1 MASSNRGVDP
11 LSLLFTL
18 YIATVITSL
27 GISLFQFYYEKR
39 QVYRFSIY
47 FWLTISLSLFINI
60 VSDKLNFTTLAISGF
75 GTFLSQL
82 ILGYIL
88 SQILK
93 VKFETRLYTTLF
105 ILVGL
110 IAEFTPFIKN
120 NRTLYIVILCS
131 VETLPALVTSLKVLF
146 NSKLKKTSSQILLAV
161 FTLLMSLHYL
171 DYAFSIQDK
180 NYYLLVLAVAFFLL
194 HSISAL
200 IPMAVNEVDLQI
212 RNENLELEIRERVE
226 SLRKADFQL
235 WQNNRLSTLGH
246 FAGIIAHEINTPLS
260 TISVSAQYILNQ
272 LFKPDFDLN
281 KISEKMMSIKHSVHF
296 ISEMTH
302 QLKTVAGES
311 TQNVLSKLNLKD
323 ILIDINR
330 SFNELPEHAAIS
342 LNDITPNKKSYIS
355 AREND
360 VEHIFRNIIQFFSI
374 DTLDKKST
382 SESQIFIS
390 LKTNHQH
397 VELNFR
403 KNDNNHLI
411 LSSANY
417 QGQSPVFLNLN
428 FTVAKSLAER
438 NKGSLHY
445 DQDTHAVILK
455 FTAFDSQEKMKPHQ
469 ELI

>member
-1 MASSNRGVDP
+1 MASSNISVDP
-11 LSLLFTL
+11 LSLIFTL
-18 YIATVITSL
+18 YVATVITAL

-47 FWLTISLSLFINI
+47 FWLANSLSLFINI
-60 VSDKLNFTTLAISGF
+60 ISDKLNITFLTISGI

-82 ILGYIL
+82 VLGYIL

-93 VKFETRLYTTLF
+93 VKFAARLYTVVF
-105 ILVGL
+105 ILACL
-110 IAEFTPFIKN
+110 IAELTPFIKN
-120 NRTLYIVILCS
+120 NRTLYLIILCFA
-131 VETLPALVTSLKVLF
+131 ETLPALVTSSKVLF
-146 NSKLKKTSSQILLAV
+146 NNKLKKTSSQILLAF
-161 FTLLMSLHYL
+161 FTLLMSVHYL

-180 NYYLLVLAVAFFLL
+180 TYYLLGLSIAFFLL
-194 HSISAL
+194 HSISTL
-200 IPMAVNEVDLQI
+200 IPMAINEVDLQI
-212 RNENLELEIRERVE
+212 RNENLESEIRDRVE

-246 FAGIIAHEINTPLS
+246 FAGIITHEINTPLS

-272 LFKPDFDLN
+272 LFKPDLDRN

-311 TQNVLSKLNLKD
+311 TKHVLSKIILKD

-330 SFNELPEHAAIS
+330 SFHELLDHAIIS
-342 LNDITPNKKSYIS
+342 LNDLTPQTQSYVL
-355 AREND
+355 ACEND
-360 VEHIFRNIIQFFSI
+360 IEHIFRNIIQFFASDI
-374 DTLDKKST
+374 LDKKSANH
-382 SESQIFIS
+382 SQIFIS
-390 LKTNHQH
+390 INTNNHE
-397 VELNFR
+397 VELTFK
-403 KNDNNHLI
+403 KNDDNHLI
-411 LSSANY
+411 LSATNP

-438 NKGSLHY
+438 NKGSLQY
-445 DQDTHAVILK
+445 DQDSHAVVLK
-455 FTAFDSQEKMKPHQ
+455 FTTLSAHEQLTQPQ